1 MAIDKLALTLLIYL
15 LAAFLEIIGSF
26 AIWSVTRLDRSALWL
41 IPGIFALT
49 AFAWLLTRS
58 DLSNPGRA
66 YAAYGGI
73 YIISSLIWLWRVD
86 GQIPGWWDV
95 TGASLSVAGAIVIL
109 LGTRLAG

>member
-1 MAIDKLALTLLIYL
+1 MALKGIPLSLAVFAA
-15 LAAFLEIIGSF
+15 AAFFELSGSF
-26 AIWSVTRLDRSALWL
+26 AIWAVTRLNRSPLWL
-41 IPGIFALT
+41 IPGICAL
-49 AFAWLLTRS
+49 AIFAWLLTRT
-58 DLSNPGRA
+58 DLTNSGRA

-86 GQIPGWWDV
+86 GQIPSWWDV